1 MEAVIL
7 FVVPLIAVGVY
18 FSARFSMSGRQV
30 NPQEELARLQDQLAW
45 HEDRLRRAKE
55 SNWDDGMIGQIAAQ
69 LTATQGELARVTAVQ
84 TGAFRRN

>member
-1 MEAVIL
+1 MEAVVI
-7 FVVPLIAVGVY
+7 FVVPLIAVGIY
-18 FSARFSMSGRQV
+18 LSARFSLSGRQV

-55 SNWDDGMIGQIAAQ
+55 SNWDDSMIGQIAAQ
-69 LTATQGELARVTAVQ
+69 LADTRGELARVTAAQ